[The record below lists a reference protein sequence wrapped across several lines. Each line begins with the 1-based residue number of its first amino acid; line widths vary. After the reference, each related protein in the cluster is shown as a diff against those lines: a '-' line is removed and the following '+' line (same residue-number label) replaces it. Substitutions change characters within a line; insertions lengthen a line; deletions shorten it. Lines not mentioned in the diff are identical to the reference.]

1 MKIDDVPQDRGMISD
16 DRREICYAVDE
27 DDRYVLAQSA
37 GWEAKNI
44 ANDQA
49 WKIIR
54 QQVADTLEKIEAGE
68 LSPLAFHMVKNQMNV
83 GLLAKYVR
91 IHQWRVK
98 RHLKPKV
105 FNKLKPSVLNKY
117 AEIFEIGV
125 EQLSEI
131 PKAYSFDQSWENL
144 SA

>member
-27 DDRYVLAQSA
+27 DDLYVLAQSA
-37 GWEAKNI
+37 GWEVKNI

-49 WKIIR
+49 WDIIR
-54 QQVADTLEKIEAGE
+54 QQVDDTLKKIEAGE

-83 GLLAKYVR
+83 SLLAKYVR
-91 IHQWRVK
+91 INRWRVK
-98 RHLKPKV
+98 RHLKPEV
-105 FNKLKPSVLNKY
+105 YTRLKPSVLKKY
-117 AEIFEIGV
+117 ADVFEISV

-131 PKAYSFDQSWENL
+131 PKAN
-144 SA
+144 

>member
-27 DDRYVLAQSA
+27 NDLYVLAQSA
-37 GWEAKNI
+37 GWEVKNI

-49 WKIIR
+49 WDIIR
-54 QQVADTLEKIEAGE
+54 QQVDDTLKKIEAGE

-83 GLLAKYVR
+83 SLLAKYVR
-91 IHQWRVK
+91 INRWRVK
-98 RHLKPKV
+98 RHLKPEV
-105 FNKLKPSVLNKY
+105 YTRLKPSVLKKY
-117 AEIFEIGV
+117 ADVFEISV

-131 PKAYSFDQSWENL
+131 PKAN
-144 SA
+144 

>member
-1 MKIDDVPQDRGMISD
+1 MKIDKVPQDRGMIND

-37 GWEAKNI
+37 GWEVKNI

-49 WKIIR
+49 WELIR
-54 QQVADTLEKIEAGE
+54 QQVADTLKKIKTGK

-91 IHQWRVK
+91 INRWRVK
-98 RHLKPKV
+98 RHLKPEV
-105 FNKLKPSVLNKY
+105 FARLKPSVLEKY
-117 AEIFEIGV
+117 AEIFEIGI

-131 PKAYSFDQSWENL
+131 PKAHSIDKSWENP
-144 SA
+144 SE

>member
-27 DDRYVLAQSA
+27 DDLYVLAQSA
-37 GWEAKNI
+37 GWEVKNI

-49 WKIIR
+49 WDIIR
-54 QQVADTLEKIEAGE
+54 QQVDDTLKKIEAGE

-83 GLLAKYVR
+83 SLLAKYVR
-91 IHQWRVK
+91 INRWRVK
-98 RHLKPKV
+98 RHLKPEV
-105 FNKLKPSVLNKY
+105 YTRLKPSVLKKY
-117 AEIFEIGV
+117 AYVFEISV

-131 PKAYSFDQSWENL
+131 PKAN
-144 SA
+144 